1 MSGKLALESTRKLD
15 ERGILNET
23 IVIREYSPSLENS
36 WPAAVCVLGS
46 SREQQQQQRG
56 WPRAILLFSWSPP
69 FRCQFLSIPLAPQK
83 ALLLVRFDVSVQTH
97 VCGLLGCC
105 FRRIFGFFLRARDFS
120 RSLFVVWRCFA
131 FDRRVR
137 EPTET
142 EGGEATT
149 LDVLFGVA
157 HARV

>member
-1 MSGKLALESTRKLD
+1 MCAGCLVVVFA
-15 ERGILNET
+15 G
-23 IVIREYSPSLENS
+23 
-36 WPAAVCVLGS
+36 
-46 SREQQQQQRG
+46 
-56 WPRAILLFSWSPP
+56 FS
-69 FRCQFLSIPLAPQK
+69 
-83 ALLLVRFDVSVQTH
+83 V
-97 VCGLLGCC
+97 
-105 FRRIFGFFLRARDFS
+105 FFLRALDFS